1 MSPDEMVKLCCD
13 PWISSDHV
21 HWLPDNPDISHLKT
35 LSVNIDHT
43 LNVEALVAHS
53 LPDGQSKPTSLFF
66 GVNVGKDSSDSVFI
80 AMGSG

>member
-1 MSPDEMVKLCCD
+1 MYIGCLTIQIFHIK
-13 PWISSDHV
+13 
-21 HWLPDNPDISHLKT
+21 KT

-80 AMGSG
+80 ARGSW